1 MTKILNNISNY
12 ADILAIP
19 MFALFIFYFYNIENK
34 NLIEQILFLFSII
47 GLTLDIIF
55 TYLFVFKIRKC

>member
-1 MTKILNNISNY
+1 MTKIFNNISNY

-34 NLIEQILFLFSII
+34 NSIENILFLFSII
-47 GLTLDIIF
+47 GLTLDVVF
-55 TYLFVFKIRKC
+55 TYIFLIVDK

>member
-1 MTKILNNISNY
+1 MTKIFNNISNY

-34 NLIEQILFLFSII
+34 NLIEKILFLCSII
-47 GLTLDIIF
+47 GLTLDVGF
-55 TYLFVFKIRKC
+55 TYIFLILDK